1 MMLQELFSKQGYEVL
16 TLNEPMVCPLY
27 EKQTKQCDMEYPCAD
42 IVITD
47 FEMPKMNERGCM
59 VNIKNKAVISGN
71 LDEGNRSKIEALG
84 SAFFPKP
91 LNFDELTDWLN
102 VCDKRIDLSQPLG
115 DLE

>member
-1 MMLQELFSKQGYEVL
+1 MRE
-16 TLNEPMVCPLY
+16 
-27 EKQTKQCDMEYPCAD
+27 
-42 IVITD
+42 TD
-47 FEMPKMNERGCM
+47 QR
-59 VNIKNKAVISGN
+59 
-71 LDEGNRSKIEALG
+71 LIEALG